1 MNKADTKKHTTG
13 ATTLFRQTY
22 LVLVAAL
29 ILSHL
34 AGFYTV
40 ILLPHVE
47 SGATTLSGIARQLA
61 DPSCDKALP
70 ILDDMQSLQLV
81 RSQQPPTPENMTTDT
96 LVRLQLAHVL
106 GVEESAVRLFWPV
119 DSDIPIK
126 RIKQLSLD
134 GRVGELQEVI
144 FLREVTFARQ
154 WSDYWC
160 VGAVQ
165 PAPWQ
170 NQWQV
175 RIALT
180 LLVSLSALL
189 VMAWLFTRRLSR
201 PIHEFAAA
209 ADAIGR
215 DHQAPLLEENGPQEM
230 RIAARALNAM
240 QLRIQDQLREREALV
255 AAIAHDLRTPLS
267 RIAFRVETA
276 SPVLSDSV
284 QRDIEQMNAM
294 ISTTLEFAREGQQA
308 PGEDHVDL
316 KKLLES
322 IAEAEQA
329 IGNPVELLS
338 NPALKPVSVLV
349 KGDELQFI
357 RLFQNLIDNAIKFG
371 ELAEISLEVSKGDVV
386 IKIADRGP
394 GIDPAQLDDMFRPF
408 SRGEPSRN
416 PQTGGIGLGLA
427 ITRSIARKHGGDI
440 QLSNSQMGLVVTVT
454 LPTCQA

>member
-1 MNKADTKKHTTG
+1 MKDITG
-13 ATTLFRQTY
+13 KTLFRQTY

-34 AGFYTV
+34 AGFFAI

-61 DPSCDKALP
+61 DPSCDKAQPVLKYR
-70 ILDDMQSLQLV
+70 QSLQLV
-81 RSQQPPTPENMTTDT
+81 RSQQPPTSDNMKTDV
-96 LVRLQLAHVL
+96 LLQVQLAHVL
-106 GVEESAVRLFWPV
+106 GVDESAVRLFWPAN
-119 DSDIPIK
+119 SDIPIR
-126 RIKQLSLD
+126 RITQISLD

-144 FLREVTFARQ
+144 FLREVKFARQ
-154 WSDYWC
+154 WPDYWC

-180 LLVSLSALL
+180 LLISLSVLL
-189 VMAWLFTRRLSR
+189 VMALLFTRRLSR

-215 DHQAPLLEENGPQEM
+215 DHQAPLLEENGPKEM

-267 RIAFRVETA
+267 RIAFRVESA

-294 ISTTLEFAREGQQA
+294 ISTTLEFAREGQQP
-308 PGEDHVDL
+308 PGDDLIDL

-322 IAEAEQA
+322 MSKSEQA
-329 IGNPVELLS
+329 IGNLVELLP
-338 NPALKPVSVLV
+338 NPVLKSAPIFV

-357 RLFQNLIDNAIKFG
+357 RLFQNLIDNAIKYG
-371 ELAEISLEVSKGDVV
+371 EIAEVSIEVIKGDAV
-386 IKIADRGP
+386 IKVTDRGP
-394 GIDPAQLDDMFRPF
+394 GIDPARLDDMFRPF
-408 SRGEPSRN
+408 NRGEPSRN

-440 QLSNSQMGLVVTVT
+440 QLANSQRGLVVTVI
-454 LPTCQA
+454 LPIAKPEH